1 MAFSIEKS
9 LANHAVSC
17 EQFGQLLEGAGAVVS
32 DVVVAVVAKGD
43 GVLRHIPGSVDAVAQ
58 NTVRF
63 AYLVGRLPDG
73 RDRKSVV

>member
-32 DVVVAVVAKGD
+32 DVVVAVVPKAMAFSGTYPE
-43 GVLRHIPGSVDAVAQ
+43 VWTL
-58 NTVRF
+58 
-63 AYLVGRLPDG
+63 
-73 RDRKSVV
+73 